1 MESYLC
7 PPTHRHTHTQ
17 SCSFFLK
24 RDQKAGGRVREDTKK
39 SLGEKDARK
48 RNLDDLIII
57 TKLQMMS
64 DDGTVGFEEWK

>member
-1 MESYLC
+1 M
-7 PPTHRHTHTQ
+7 
-17 SCSFFLK
+17 K

-39 SLGEKDARK
+39 SLGEKDSRK